1 MIMKKIPKDTLSSF
15 RSDITSILSSERLKS
30 YEGDIQSYYANRL
43 LALKAGHKIAEI
55 EIYLR
60 NMLDFCLCEI
70 EGKEWIKNERSLKH
84 IKSKNRFL
92 LQEHTPSQILS
103 RLMLGEVIDLIIEYK
118 IEHYMFDLEIIDFQK
133 YHWSNRNSGYLNG
146 RKNRFS
152 NVAKVRISL
161 NLLRNIR
168 NRAFHWENL
177 FKTRES
183 NGVIY
188 PRITHKEW
196 GVKIGISP
204 EMILDFLD
212 DLIDSV
218 NNKVMKKYQNV
229 EIKGFKGGRQSALRK

>member
-1 MIMKKIPKDTLSSF
+1 MIMKKLSKDTLNSF

-30 YEGDIQSYYANRL
+30 YKGNIQSYYANRL

-60 NMLDFCLCEI
+60 NMLDFCLNTI
-70 EGKEWIKNERSLKH
+70 EGESWIKNERSLKH
-84 IKSKNRFL
+84 IKQKTHTPL
-92 LQEHTPSQILS
+92 KDLTPSQILS
-103 RLMLGEVIDLIIEYK
+103 SLMFGEIIDLIREY
-118 IEHYMFDLEIIDFQK
+118 EVRHYMLDLENLDFQK

-152 NVAKVRISL
+152 NVAKVNISL

-177 FKTRES
+177 LKTRES
-183 NGVIY
+183 NGIVY

-196 GVKIGISP
+196 GVKIGIPP
-204 EMILDFLD
+204 EMILEFLD
-212 DLIDSV
+212 DLIDSI
-218 NNKVMKKYQNV
+218 NNEVIKDYQNV
-229 EIKGFKGGRQSALRK
+229 DIKGFKGGRQSALRK